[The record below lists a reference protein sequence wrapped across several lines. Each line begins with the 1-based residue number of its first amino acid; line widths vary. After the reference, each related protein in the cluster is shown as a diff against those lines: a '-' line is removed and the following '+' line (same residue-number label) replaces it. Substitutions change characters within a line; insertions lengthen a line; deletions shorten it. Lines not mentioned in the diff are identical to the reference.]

1 MRACQII
8 NPLRTLIRLPDDV
21 ALLERINHLATQ
33 RLNDTDREVV
43 AAARLAS
50 DSQKRVFILDRDP
63 SHDHP
68 SAQVA
73 CYKSLPYR
81 AVEWPTIELAL

>member
-8 NPLRTLIRLPDDV
+8 NPLRTLIKLPDDV

-68 SAQVA
+68 SAQVT
-73 CYKSLPYR
+73 Y
-81 AVEWPTIELAL
+81 